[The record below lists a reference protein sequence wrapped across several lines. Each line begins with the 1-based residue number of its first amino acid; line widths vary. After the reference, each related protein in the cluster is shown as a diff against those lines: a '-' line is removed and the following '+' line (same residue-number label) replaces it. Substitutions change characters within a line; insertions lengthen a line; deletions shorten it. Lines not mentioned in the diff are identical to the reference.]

1 MSTESSEP
9 AAPRESP
16 ETKPI
21 VPLPA
26 PAEAVGAAS
35 GVAGGAGAM
44 GQNRPKGGPIT
55 PPVMPEGFIFQRLDT
70 TAGFP
75 YSLREYAVRSL
86 WEIVDRTL
94 IRCSPRRAHGWRRFW
109 LRRFGA
115 RMADTA
121 GTKASTKIKHP
132 WLFSMGEHS
141 MLSERVEI
149 YNLGP
154 VSIGSHTVL
163 SQDVYVCAGTHDYAR
178 PDMPLIRPTIE
189 IGSGVWICA
198 GAFIGPGIK
207 IGDNAVVGARA
218 VATKNVPGG
227 TIVAGNPAVVV
238 RVRPMKASGAAPS

>member
-1 MSTESSEP
+1 MSFEPRLDSIAPDPSVPMVPTGTPGPASPGPTSVATPGGGSVQESS
-9 AAPRESP
+9 
-16 ETKPI
+16 K
-21 VPLPA
+21 
-26 PAEAVGAAS
+26 S
-35 GVAGGAGAM
+35 G
-44 GQNRPKGGPIT
+44 KIT

-94 IRCSPRRAHGWRRFW
+94 IRFSPRRAHGWRRFW

-115 RMADTA
+115 RMTNTS
-121 GTKASTKIKHP
+121 GTKSSTKIKHP

-163 SQDVYVCAGTHDYAR
+163 SQDVYVCAGTHDYTR
-178 PDMPLIRPTIE
+178 PDMPLIRPSIE

-218 VATKNVPGG
+218 VATKNVPAG
-227 TIVAGNPAVVV
+227 TIAAGNPAQVV
-238 RVRPMKASGAAPS
+238 RVRPMKVPGTALA